1 MKELS
6 GKVAVVT
13 GASSGLG
20 RATALA
26 LAREGMRVAIADLDV
41 AGLDGVA
48 QELRAQ
54 GANPL
59 AQRTDVTR
67 GDEMGALAER
77 VFDELGGTDLLC
89 NCAGVA
95 LSAPVWETT
104 VGDWQW
110 TLGVNLWGVIHA
122 IHAFVPRLIA
132 QDSGHVINAASV
144 AGMISPPGSGAYS
157 AGMHAV
163 VSLSETLHH
172 DLKEIGSSVGVSV
185 LCPAYVPTGSPESE
199 RKRPKEFVNPPRE
212 QSPLQRAKQA
222 MLRKA
227 VQSGKISEDQVAQML
242 VAGVKANRFYI
253 LTHPRIK
260 GTIEDRM
267 HDILEERAP
276 HNPLAT

>member
-1 MKELS
+1 MKDLS
-6 GKVAVVT
+6 GKIAVVT

-41 AGLDGVA
+41 AGLDSVA
-48 QELRAQ
+48 QELRAL
-54 GANPL
+54 GAKPL
-59 AQRTDVTR
+59 SQRTDVTR
-67 GDEMGALAER
+67 GDEMGVLAER

-95 LSAPVWETT
+95 LTAPVWETT

-132 QDSGHVINAASV
+132 QDSGHVVNAASV

-172 DLKEIGSSVGVSV
+172 DLKEIGSSVGVSI

-199 RKRPKEFVNPPRE
+199 RKRPKEFANPPRE

-260 GTIEDRM
+260 GAIEDRM